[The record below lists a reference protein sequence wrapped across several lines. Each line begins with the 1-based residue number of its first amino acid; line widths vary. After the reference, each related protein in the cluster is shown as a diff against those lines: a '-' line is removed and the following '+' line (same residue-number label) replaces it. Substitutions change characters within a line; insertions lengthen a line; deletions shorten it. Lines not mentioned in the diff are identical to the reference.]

1 MATGSDFQTGVLQP
15 QRYVSCESGF
25 LMWKKKMRTLSTGD
39 QPNSQAEP
47 GKAEPAATTM
57 VKQTLDTPRTNPA
70 PPAAPIAAPP
80 KPDSPSK
87 TKAAE
92 KELKAA
98 MPGWF
103 GFGRVDLPKLQSAIE
118 RAKVVGVAAKR
129 VEAAERTLWAA
140 ASAAFFRKVGG
151 TLEATLSTQSLGY
164 GSRGLKA
171 SNMIVIAHVLRVS
184 EVLAHL
190 E

>member
-1 MATGSDFQTGVLQP
+1 MGRG
-15 QRYVSCESGF
+15 
-25 LMWKKKMRTLSTGD
+25 KKMRTHSTGD
-39 QPNSQAEP
+39 QPNSQADP
-47 GKAEPAATTM
+47 GKAEPAATPV

-118 RAKVVGVAAKR
+118 RAKVVGVASKR
-129 VEAAERTLWAA
+129 VEAAERAERTLWAA

-164 GSRGLKA
+164 SSRGLKA

-184 EVLAHL
+184 E
-190 E
+190 